1 MGTTNDEVLQAV
13 KDVKDEQKEQR
24 KEMTNIKVVLAKNT
38 TSLEEH
44 MQQTRLIKG
53 MVMPLHEERLRQE
66 GIEAYKEESAKEKK
80 QKRQDLLYK
89 LKLPVAVV
97 AALGAIIT
105 LLAWVGGTF

>member
-1 MGTTNDEVLQAV
+1 VGITNDEVLKAV
-13 KDVKDEQKEQR
+13 EDVKNEQKEQR
-24 KEMTNIKVVLAKNT
+24 KEMVDIKVVLAKNT

-66 GIEAYKEESAKEKK
+66 GIKAYKESAAQEKK

-89 LKLPVAVV
+89 LKLPVAIV

-105 LLAWVGGTF
+105 LVAWIGGMF